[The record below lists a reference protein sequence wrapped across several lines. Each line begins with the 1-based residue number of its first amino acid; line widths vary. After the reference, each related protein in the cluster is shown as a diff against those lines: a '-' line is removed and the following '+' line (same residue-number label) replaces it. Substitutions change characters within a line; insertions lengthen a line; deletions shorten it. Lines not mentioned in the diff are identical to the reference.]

1 MKLKT
6 ATLLAVIGVCL
17 FLLCHL
23 AYPIISFSGLSYEI
37 AGPIYTVCQLFGVVS
52 WVFILLFFITLYKN
66 QK

>member
-6 ATLLAVIGVCL
+6 ATLLAIIGVCL
-17 FLLCHL
+17 LLLCQL
-23 AYPIISFSGLSYEI
+23 AHPIISFSGLSYET
-37 AGPIYTVCQLFGVVS
+37 AEPIYAVCQLMGIVS